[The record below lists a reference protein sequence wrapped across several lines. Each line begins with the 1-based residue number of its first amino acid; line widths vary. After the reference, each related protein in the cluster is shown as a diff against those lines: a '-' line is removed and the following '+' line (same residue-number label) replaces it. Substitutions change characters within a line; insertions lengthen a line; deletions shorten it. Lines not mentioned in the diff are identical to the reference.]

1 MLRFG
6 TSEFFNHLKDVLNSD
21 KSFRKLGKGVYTTTE
36 LIYLKD
42 LNLGVWQKTTD
53 GKIDEFLL
61 IPKKELSEK
70 EREAEIIYYV
80 RDYDS
85 LLSMLRG
92 EDSFVALVIDGTLEF
107 KGSMK
112 RALQIQAAS
121 DRMEVIVKKTCN
133 ESVMPT
139 KIQFQKWAA
148 GEGYL

>member
-1 MLRFG
+1 MLQFG
-6 TSEFFNHLKDVLNSD
+6 TSEFFNYLKDALNGD

-53 GKIDEFLL
+53 GKIDEFFLV
-61 IPKKELSEK
+61 PKEELSER

-85 LLSMLRG
+85 LISMLRG

-121 DRMEVIVKKTCN
+121 DRMEVIVKKACN
-133 ESVMPT
+133 ESVLPT

-148 GEGYL
+148 GGGYL